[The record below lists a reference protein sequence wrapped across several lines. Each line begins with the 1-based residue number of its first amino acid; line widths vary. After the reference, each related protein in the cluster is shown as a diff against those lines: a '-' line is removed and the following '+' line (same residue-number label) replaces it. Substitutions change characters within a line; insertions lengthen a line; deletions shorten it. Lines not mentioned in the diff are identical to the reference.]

1 MQRNLEYPLYH
12 SSIPRLHLKTN
23 NAMYSADYKWR
34 EVTLHYAY
42 AVPCEVVGRVL
53 GVSGRAVRRWYA
65 QFKLIGHVLEKER
78 VSHVLFTRLKL
89 LRTSR
94 RM

>member
-1 MQRNLEYPLYH
+1 
-12 SSIPRLHLKTN
+12 
-23 NAMYSADYKWR
+23 MYSADYKWR

-78 VSHVLFTRLKL
+78 CTLMLCVGQDFLLSGQPSLVDVLSGLA
-89 LRTSR
+89 
-94 RM
+94 